1 MAPTSKTRAVI
12 HAASAPRPDDPW
24 YVRVRYEKPWWYRLL
39 NALWV
44 VLMVRLALNLWTG
57 GALSKVGAIALMLIA
72 IGGAISVAR
81 PANRAAAQPP
91 PGQ

>member
-1 MAPTSKTRAVI
+1 M
-12 HAASAPRPDDPW
+12 
-24 YVRVRYEKPWWYRLL
+24 

-44 VLMVRLALNLWTG
+44 VLVVRLALSWWTG
-57 GALSKVGAIALMLIA
+57 GALSKVGAIALMFIA
-72 IGGAISVAR
+72 ISGAISVAR